1 MGNATLVGPNLEAGR
16 ELIKALDASGLDVRA
31 AFWFYREE
39 SEEWRMYIATPLV
52 KEQGP
57 REAYSR
63 ILNALRKNSIHSID
77 LSNISVIDPTDGLA
91 TVLSLAIANGPHI
104 NEISFNGDTVNG
116 VYIRAAHI
124 YRMNIRPS

>member
-1 MGNATLVGPNLEAGR
+1 MGNAALVGPNARKR

-39 SEEWRMYIATPLV
+39 SEAWRLYIATPLV

-63 ILNALRKNSIHSID
+63 ILTVLKKDDIHSID
-77 LSNISVIDPTDGLA
+77 LSNISAIDPTDGLV
-91 TVLSLAIANGPHI
+91 TVLSLAIDTGPGITDVSLNGNSI
-104 NEISFNGDTVNG
+104 NG
-116 VYIRAAHI
+116 VHVRAAHI
-124 YRMNIRPS
+124 YRMNVRQS